1 MKNILFAIYLVYM
14 RFSIL
19 FILALAACTSKNSK
33 VNSSLVDLT
42 YTLDS
47 STLFWP
53 NNTSGFEHILD
64 FKGKTQKGYYYSSYK
79 ICTPEHGGTHLDAPI
94 HFAEGKQTVEQI
106 PLDNLC
112 GDAVIV
118 DVSKNALANRDY
130 LISIEDIN
138 HWEKINGELPKN
150 IIILFRTGYGKFY
163 PNRKEYFGTE
173 LKGDTAIPFLHFPGI
188 DPNTAQWLVDNKSVK
203 AIGIDVAS
211 IDYGQSTE
219 FKTHQIFLGKN
230 IPAFENLAQ
239 LDKLPL
245 KGFRITALP
254 MKIGGGSGAPLRII
268 AEIVD
273 SLSNANYFL

>member
-1 MKNILFAIYLVYM
+1 MIFFKMRLLFFISIILLV
-14 RFSIL
+14 
-19 FILALAACTSKNSK
+19 ACSNPASKNS
-33 VNSSLVDLT
+33 STLIDLT

-94 HFAEGKQTVEQI
+94 HFAEGKQSVEQI
-106 PLDNLC
+106 PLNNLC
-112 GDAVIV
+112 GEAIVI
-118 DVSKNALANRDY
+118 DISESALANRDY
-130 LISIEDIN
+130 LISINDITN
-138 HWEKINGELPKN
+138 WEKTNGELPQK

-188 DPNTAQWLVDNKSVK
+188 DPKTAQWLVDNRNIK

-211 IDYGQSTE
+211 IDYGQSTD

-239 LDKLPL
+239 LDKLPF
-245 KGFRITALP
+245 KGIYISALP

-268 AEIVD
+268 AEI
-273 SLSNANYFL
+273 AK

>member
-1 MKNILFAIYLVYM
+1 M

-19 FILALAACTSKNSK
+19 LILALAACTSKNSK

-118 DVSKNALANRDY
+118 DISKNALANRDY

-188 DPNTAQWLVDNKSVK
+188 DPNTAQWLVDNRSVK

-273 SLSNANYFL
+273 